1 MQVLFKKENQK
12 FVLIVAFTPFLQDG
26 EDPTEW
32 VLYKFAGT
40 KTKKKYQ
47 FSKMN
52 YSIWIY
58 IFFFARMNFQT
69 CCFHLFMTN
78 NISIIGKTW

>member
-40 KTKKKYQ
+40 KKKK
-47 FSKMN
+47 
-52 YSIWIY
+52 
-58 IFFFARMNFQT
+58 
-69 CCFHLFMTN
+69 
-78 NISIIGKTW
+78 ISIFKDELFNLDLHIFLCTYELSNVLFSFIYDR